1 MVIAN
6 QNPNPNP
13 IIQSDHIPSLIELN
27 EMQMQTQHQINTSS
41 QYANPAD

>member
-27 EMQMQTQHQINTSS
+27 EMQMQTQINTSS
-41 QYANPAD
+41 QYVNPAD

>member
-1 MVIAN
+1 MVISN

-13 IIQSDHIPSLIELN
+13 IIQNDHIPSLMELN
-27 EMQMQTQHQINTSS
+27 EMQMQTQINTSS